1 MDTGLKELIGA
12 VPISCTI
19 KIHSVWVRIPSI
31 APISPTK
38 CRRSSLERL
47 ISFYD
52 SCRNSRKL
60 SESTTYQTILWEVVS
75 KGKLLSFKMKTR
87 HNPVVILGTS
97 SIIPIGRGSALKPHL
112 FSVRIWNGRPLRPL
126 QQIYFLTELL
136 FKPYVKGSNPFFRY
150 NLK

>member
-1 MDTGLKELIGA
+1 MSSNLIGFTSKQRRQQNQLLYDKGNSRLSPFILFKLGLA
-12 VPISCTI
+12 TPFESRYLFLCPQLSWQSTG
-19 KIHSVWVRIPSI
+19 SRDRTPPDT
-31 APISPTK
+31 PISPTK

-87 HNPVVILGTS
+87 HNPVVILG
-97 SIIPIGRGSALKPHL
+97 
-112 FSVRIWNGRPLRPL
+112 NGQLAELVYARHSKCRP
-126 QQIYFLTELL
+126 
-136 FKPYVKGSNPFFRY
+136 KG
-150 NLK
+150 